1 MNNAYSF
8 SVIFFE
14 KSLPEFKAPALN
26 GKYLHF
32 GKTVFDTGLELELLR
47 RFYWDRLS
55 GVEIAQAMNYSN
67 ADSVKT
73 QKNKCMK
80 KLKPIVEKF
89 RRL

>member
-47 RFYWDRLS
+47 RFYLISLDVLLADKDS
-55 GVEIAQAMNYSN
+55 QLAAQQKIK
-67 ADSVKT
+67 SVT
-73 QKNKCMK
+73 
-80 KLKPIVEKF
+80 V
-89 RRL
+89 